1 MVSYRPVMMPSAN
14 LRRRL
19 WLAVPLCLAM
29 LAGPPRAV
37 AAQAVAVGDVTTD
50 IGGDAAF
57 AEGMRTVL
65 VRLTGRR
72 QAATDPVFAPLVS
85 GARRYVQVYRPPSG
99 SAPARITFDV
109 AAVERAVV
117 ALGQTTWTRT
127 RPVVLGII
135 IQPPAGADPGKVRAE
150 LEAAASE
157 RGLPLKLSS
166 ASSAGLPAQAQVA
179 APEAIAAARRLGA
192 DALLLGTVDGPD
204 WQWTL
209 FEGGAMTVFTGG
221 PAAGVE
227 GAADHFALG
236 VAAASGPGSAAELE
250 VEGIGSLAD
259 LVRVQRLLESL
270 PGARNTTVV
279 ALGGPRTRFRVEI
292 PRGSEGLAEALLA
305 RPELAR
311 RRGED
316 AALVYL
322 LGR

>member
-1 MVSYRPVMMPSAN
+1 MVSYRLVMMPSAS
-14 LRRRL
+14 LRCRL
-19 WLAVPLCLAM
+19 WLVVPLCLTM
-29 LAGPPRAV
+29 LAGAPRSM
-37 AAQAVAVGDVTTD
+37 AAQAVAVGEVTTAS
-50 IGGDAAF
+50 GGDAAF
-57 AEGMRTVL
+57 AEGMSTVL

-72 QAATDPVFAPLVS
+72 QAATDPLFAPLVA

-99 SAPARITFDV
+99 AAPARITFDV

-117 ALGQTTWTRT
+117 ALGQTIWTRT
-127 RPVVLGII
+127 RPMVVGVI
-135 IQPPAGADPGKVRAE
+135 IQPPAGADPGKVRTE
-150 LEAAASE
+150 LETVASE

-166 ASSAGLPAQAQVA
+166 ASAAGLPAQAQVA
-179 APEAIAAARRLGA
+179 APEAIAAARRLGG
-192 DALLLGTVDGPD
+192 DALLLGTADGPD

-236 VAAASGPGSAAELE
+236 V
-250 VEGIGSLAD
+250 EGIGSLAD

-279 ALGGPRTRFRVEI
+279 AVGGPRTRFRVEI
-292 PRGSEGLAEALLA
+292 PRGSEGLTEALLA

-311 RRGED
+311 SRGED

>member
-1 MVSYRPVMMPSAN
+1 MMPSAN

-37 AAQAVAVGDVTTD
+37 AAQAVAVGEVTTD

-99 SAPARITFDV
+99 SAPSRITFDV

-127 RPVVLGII
+127 RPVVLGVI

-236 VAAASGPGSAAELE
+236 VAAASGARALR
-250 VEGIGSLAD
+250 L
-259 LVRVQRLLESL
+259 RLLTRR
-270 PGARNTTVV
+270 PAR
-279 ALGGPRTRFRVEI
+279 A
-292 PRGSEGLAEALLA
+292 
-305 RPELAR
+305 
-311 RRGED
+311 
-316 AALVYL
+316 
-322 LGR
+322 

>member
-1 MVSYRPVMMPSAN
+1 
-14 LRRRL
+14 
-19 WLAVPLCLAM
+19 M

-37 AAQAVAVGDVTTD
+37 AAQAVAVGEVTTD

-127 RPVVLGII
+127 RPVVLGVI

-157 RGLPLKLSS
+157 RGLPLKLDS
-166 ASSAGLPAQAQVA
+166 ALMLCCLGPSTDRIGSGPCSR
-179 APEAIAAARRLGA
+179 AAR
-192 DALLLGTVDGPD
+192 
-204 WQWTL
+204 
-209 FEGGAMTVFTGG
+209 
-221 PAAGVE
+221 
-227 GAADHFALG
+227 
-236 VAAASGPGSAAELE
+236 
-250 VEGIGSLAD
+250 
-259 LVRVQRLLESL
+259 
-270 PGARNTTVV
+270 
-279 ALGGPRTRFRVEI
+279 
-292 PRGSEGLAEALLA
+292 
-305 RPELAR
+305 
-311 RRGED
+311 
-316 AALVYL
+316 
-322 LGR
+322 